1 VTAPPRQPLAPR
13 DGGTTQQRI
22 VEATI
27 RCVARDGAAE
37 ASMAAIASTAGVS
50 KALLHYQYS
59 DRARLLAEV
68 VTQLGER
75 LAARSARAL
84 DGADGSRAVDA
95 LWHWVEGELACGELR
110 ALLELSLVRD
120 PLVHESAIVVAES
133 RRHAAGRTTA
143 DLLARLG
150 LVPRVPAALIGEASM
165 AFVDGLALGGLV
177 DAVDPRVAFDVFWL
191 AALGLAE

>member
-1 VTAPPRQPLAPR
+1 
-13 DGGTTQQRI
+13 
-22 VEATI
+22 
-27 RCVARDGAAE
+27 
-37 ASMAAIASTAGVS
+37 MAAIAAAAGVS
-50 KALLHYQYS
+50 KALLHYHYS

-95 LWHWVEGELACGELR
+95 LWRWVEGELARGELR

-120 PLVHESAIVVAES
+120 PLVHEAATAVAGS
-133 RRHAAGRTTA
+133 RRQAAGRMTA

-150 LVPRVPAALIGEASM
+150 LVPRVPAELLGEASV
-165 AFVDGLALGGLV
+165 AFVDGLVIGGLV
-177 DAVDPRVAFDVFWL
+177 GAEDPRVAFDVFWL
-191 AALGLAE
+191 AAIGLGE